1 MSFTS
6 ALNLTNI
13 KTVEQLDAC
22 AKRIAETM
30 GDVFPPAPN
39 FDGKKK
45 NKLRDFTARLAGF
58 ENGYQQFLAHLASF
72 EIAKPTDTFD
82 LPDDIVVVFPTSDM
96 NEYLVVGKPASKDAC
111 GRQGDNEIYPEH
123 ENALHTLYDDGE
135 IDETRCL
142 KDMPLWQYIAYY
154 YRATHAEVI
163 MPNIS
168 KYGLTDEATDIGG
181 VNMVEDMY
189 LTITE
194 DFCVDP
200 IDRGDDGSAV
210 SVIYLSRKK
219 D

>member
-1 MSFTS
+1 MPFTS
-6 ALNLTNI
+6 PLNLTHI

-22 AKRIAETM
+22 AKRIAQTM
-30 GDVFPPAPN
+30 GDVFGPAPN

-58 ENGYQQFLAHLASF
+58 DNGYQQFLAHLASL
-72 EIAKPTDTFD
+72 EIATPTDTFD

-96 NEYLVVGKPASKDAC
+96 SEYLVVGKPASIDAH
-111 GRQGDNEIYPEH
+111 GYQGDNEIHPDH
-123 ENALHTLYDDGE
+123 ENVLHTLYNDGE

-142 KDMPLWQYIAYY
+142 KEIPLWQYIAHY
-154 YRATHAEVI
+154 YRATQAEVF

-200 IDRGDDGSAV
+200 IDRGDDGEAV
-210 SVIYLSRKK
+210 SVIYLSKTQ